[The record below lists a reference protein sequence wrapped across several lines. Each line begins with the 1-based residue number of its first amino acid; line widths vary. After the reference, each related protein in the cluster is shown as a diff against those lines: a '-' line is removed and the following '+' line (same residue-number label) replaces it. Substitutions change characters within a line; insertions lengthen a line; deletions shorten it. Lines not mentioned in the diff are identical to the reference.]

1 MKNDILSTRALLTR
15 FLFLTMAALV
25 LAAAGPAQAQSDK
38 SGTSGE
44 GQTVQVDGTEI
55 FYQTSGEG
63 QPLLLIHGY
72 PLNGDL
78 FAEQR
83 SSLSSQFKVVTPD
96 LPGYGR
102 SGALQEDGSIE
113 AYADAML
120 GFMDELGIDK
130 AVIGGHS
137 MGGMTA
143 LQMYKQAPERFSGLM
158 LIDTA
163 AIAAPIPLA
172 NLWMGFAEA
181 AEQKG
186 DKAMIAKLLVPNML
200 SGDTRRNDEQLVKTM
215 KDLIDAASTQGLI
228 AGGHALAQRSS
239 YVAVLS
245 TIDVPTLI
253 IVGAEDTVTPMA
265 LAKSM
270 HKKISG
276 SKLEIISGASHAAII
291 EAPMEANSA
300 ISEWWESQGASG
312 SQ

>member
-15 FLFLTMAALV
+15 FLFLTMAALA

-239 YVAVLS
+239 YVDVLS